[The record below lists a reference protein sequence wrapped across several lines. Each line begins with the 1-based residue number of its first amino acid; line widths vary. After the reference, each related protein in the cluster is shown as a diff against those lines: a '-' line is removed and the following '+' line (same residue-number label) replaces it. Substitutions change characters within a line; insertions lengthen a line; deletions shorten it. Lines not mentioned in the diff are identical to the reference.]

1 MRFTDLRIGARL
13 SAGFGAVLGLLSLV
27 TAIGIWRL
35 QDVGDATDRMV
46 RREMVK
52 ERLATEWRNAT
63 QLNGARTFELTART
77 DLERRKILEERIAA
91 TSARISDIQK
101 QFDAFEKDAEEVA
114 LFADIAG
121 KRNAYRGARDELL
134 KMARTGDT
142 DAEQRLLNS
151 RVEPAL
157 DAYLAVLDK
166 LTAHQADMI
175 SRISDEV
182 AARYRAGQQWML
194 VLGALSLIIGIA
206 FARMLTRSITVPMA
220 RAVRI
225 ARTVAAGDLS
235 SRIEVHSKDETGMLL
250 AALKDMNE
258 GLVGIVTQV
267 RSGAESI
274 ASASA
279 QVAAGS
285 SDLSARTEQQAASLE
300 ETASSMEQLTGT
312 VKQNADGANEAA
324 GVAREVSQTAEE
336 GGAVV
341 GEAMATMD
349 SISESARRVAEIISV
364 IEGIAFQTNILAL
377 NAAVEAARAGEHGR
391 GFAVVAAE
399 VRTLAQ
405 RAGVAAREIKALIDD
420 SVDKV
425 ESGVTL
431 VGRAGSTMRDVLEGV
446 RRVAGIIDDIAAAG
460 REQSAG
466 IGLVNEAIAR
476 MDSVTQQNSA
486 LVEESACAADA
497 LRGQADRL
505 AQMVSVFRLEGAAG
519 VAADVADGA
528 SATSTVARL
537 TPRAA
542 AVPAS
547 SPTPAKVSRVPQ
559 ARRLAGI

>member
-1 MRFTDLRIGARL
+1 MRFTDWKIGARL
-13 SAGFGAVLGLLSLV
+13 SAGFGLVLGLLSLV

-35 QDVGDATDRMV
+35 QDVGDAADRMV

-63 QLNGARTFELTART
+63 HLNGARTFELAART

-91 TSARISDIQK
+91 TSARITDIQK
-101 QFDAFEKDAEEVA
+101 QFDGFAKDADEVA
-114 LFADIAG
+114 LFADIADR
-121 KRNAYRGARDELL
+121 RNTYRGMRDELL
-134 KMARTGDT
+134 KVARTGDP
-142 DAEQRLLNS
+142 DAEERLLNTK
-151 RVEPAL
+151 VEPAL
-157 DAYLAVLDK
+157 DAYLASLDK
-166 LTAHQADMI
+166 LAAHQADMI
-175 SRISDEV
+175 SRISVDV
-182 AARYRAGQQWML
+182 ATRYRAGQQWML
-194 VLGALSLIIGIA
+194 VLGALSLVLGIA
-206 FARMLTRSITVPMA
+206 FARLLTRSITMPMA

-235 SRIEVHSKDETGMLL
+235 SRIEVQAKDETGMLL
-250 AALKDMNE
+250 AALKDMNAS
-258 GLVGIVTQV
+258 LVGIVTQV

-285 SDLSARTEQQAASLE
+285 TDLSVRTEQQASSLE
-300 ETASSMEQLTGT
+300 ETAASMEQLTGT

-324 GVAREVSQTAEE
+324 SVARAVSQTAEA

-349 SISESARRVAEIISV
+349 SISESARQVAEIIAV

-405 RAGVAAREIKALIDD
+405 RAGVAAREIKALIED
-420 SVDKV
+420 SVGKV
-425 ESGVTL
+425 ESGVVL

-446 RRVAGIIDDIAAAG
+446 RRVAGIIDEIAAAE

-466 IGLVNEAIAR
+466 IGLINEAIVR
-476 MDSVTQQNSA
+476 MDSVTQQNAA

-505 AQMVSVFRLEGAAG
+505 AQLVSVFRLEGASDAVGTTAG
-519 VAADVADGA
+519 VASV
-528 SATSTVARL
+528 SRL
-537 TPRAA
+537 APRAA
-542 AVPAS
+542 TVPAAS
-547 SPTPAKVSRVPQ
+547 TAQVYAARVPR
-559 ARRLAGI
+559 ARRLAGV

>member
-1 MRFTDLRIGARL
+1 MRFTDWKIGARL
-13 SAGFGAVLGLLSLV
+13 SAGFGLVLGLLSLV

-35 QDVGDATDRMV
+35 QDVGDAADRMV

-63 QLNGARTFELTART
+63 HLNGARTFELAART

-91 TSARISDIQK
+91 TSARITDIQK
-101 QFDAFEKDAEEVA
+101 QFDGFAKDADEVA
-114 LFADIAG
+114 LFADIADR
-121 KRNAYRGARDELL
+121 RNTYRGMRDELL
-134 KMARTGDT
+134 KVARTGDP
-142 DAEQRLLNS
+142 DAEERLLNTK
-151 RVEPAL
+151 VEPAL
-157 DAYLAVLDK
+157 DAYLASLDK
-166 LTAHQADMI
+166 LAAHQADMI
-175 SRISDEV
+175 SRISVDV
-182 AARYRAGQQWML
+182 ATRYRAGQQWML
-194 VLGALSLIIGIA
+194 VLGALSLVLGIA
-206 FARMLTRSITVPMA
+206 FARLLTRSITMPMA

-235 SRIEVHSKDETGMLL
+235 SRIEVQAKDETGMLL
-250 AALKDMNE
+250 AALKDMNAS
-258 GLVGIVTQV
+258 LVGIVTQV

-285 SDLSARTEQQAASLE
+285 TDLSVRTEQQASSLE
-300 ETASSMEQLTGT
+300 ETAASMEQLTGT

-324 GVAREVSQTAEE
+324 SVARAVSQTAEA

-349 SISESARRVAEIISV
+349 SISESARQVAEIIAV

-405 RAGVAAREIKALIDD
+405 RAGVAAREIKALIED
-420 SVDKV
+420 SVGKV
-425 ESGVTL
+425 ESGVVL

-446 RRVAGIIDDIAAAG
+446 RRVAGIIDEIAAAE

-466 IGLVNEAIAR
+466 IGLINEAIVR
-476 MDSVTQQNSA
+476 MDSVTQQNAA

-505 AQMVSVFRLEGAAG
+505 AQLVSVFRLEGASDAVGITAG
-519 VAADVADGA
+519 VASVSRLAPRVA
-528 SATSTVARL
+528 T
-537 TPRAA
+537 
-542 AVPAS
+542 VPAAS
-547 SPTPAKVSRVPQ
+547 TAQVYAARVPR
-559 ARRLAGI
+559 ARRLAGV